1 MTKKINQLL
10 KGKTTQLKH
19 DEIEAILAHIP
30 NIGHDNYKKL
40 EKAFRNNKGCRICL
54 REEELEGCG
63 FMNVA
68 KKGAKIVRNNKQLN
82 KLKDQAINKAVDYGM
97 EQVGAD
103 EQTSK
108 FVKGLTR
115 GAVNQGLNQMSQG
128 AGFNFK
134 KGLKMGA
141 KALKVGNKISNAMG
155 YDDLQDMAIDT
166 VANQTV
172 GRIDP
177 TLGRMAGNA
186 LSKVADK
193 QIDKYAG
200 SGFNFK
206 KGLKM
211 GAKALKVG
219 NKISNAMGYDDLQDM
234 AIDAVADQTIGRIDP
249 TLGRMAGNA
258 LSKVADKQIDRYS
271 GGALN
276 PFLPQQ
282 LRGGA
287 LNQNAKTFNDRSN
300 IVHYG
305 SDAYHPS
312 SANLPMFDR
321 LKFQKSQ
328 MGAGFRVYT

>member
-155 YDDLQDMAIDT
+155 YD
-166 VANQTV
+166 N
-172 GRIDP
+172 
-177 TLGRMAGNA
+177 
-186 LSKVADK
+186 
-193 QIDKYAG
+193 
-200 SGFNFK
+200 
-206 KGLKM
+206 
-211 GAKALKVG
+211 
-219 NKISNAMGYDDLQDM
+219 LQDM